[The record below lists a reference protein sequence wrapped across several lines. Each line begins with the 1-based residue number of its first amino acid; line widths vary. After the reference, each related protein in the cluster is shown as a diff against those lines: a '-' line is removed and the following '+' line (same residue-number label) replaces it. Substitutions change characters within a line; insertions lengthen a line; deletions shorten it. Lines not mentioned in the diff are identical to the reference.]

1 VTWRTVPPSRRAG
14 PLLHLVE
21 RRARPCAVTRYAVLA
36 CRNAKVEIEVRKAGW
51 RGRAEPRA
59 SFSGIQGHRTEC
71 PTAALKPQPCLT
83 RRCVDATG
91 APLHGAGHAHAPTV
105 AAATLPA
112 STVTNSLDVMET
124 EQLTVQRA
132 LEGDQAAMRALWTRH
147 APHIDV
153 VVRRLVGHDPDLA
166 ADIAQEVWIQIF
178 RALPSFRGDAQFGT
192 WAHRIAVNRTLNALR
207 RTKRTASVEVDVEDE
222 TLSVEPDA
230 ERGLLAA
237 SIEEAAAKLSPGART
252 VFLLHDVEGY
262 THEEIAAEL
271 GITSGG
277 SKSQLFKARAKL
289 RTLLAHMIDGAANP
303 RSQNTSSHVSPVH

>member
-1 VTWRTVPPSRRAG
+1 MRGRHGPPRDDAARDLARTVASATIPAP
-14 PLLHLVE
+14 
-21 RRARPCAVTRYAVLA
+21 AVT
-36 CRNAKVEIEVRKAGW
+36 N
-51 RGRAEPRA
+51 P
-59 SFSGIQGHRTEC
+59 
-71 PTAALKPQPCLT
+71 
-83 RRCVDATG
+83 
-91 APLHGAGHAHAPTV
+91 
-105 AAATLPA
+105 
-112 STVTNSLDVMET
+112 LDVMET

-132 LEGDQAAMRALWTRH
+132 LAGDQAAMRALWTRH

-207 RTKRTASVEVDVEDE
+207 RTKRTASMEVDVEDD
-222 TLSVEPDA
+222 TVAVEPDA
-230 ERGLLAA
+230 ERALLAA

-271 GITSGG
+271 GITAGG

-289 RTLLAHMIDGAANP
+289 RTLLAHMIDGAANTK
-303 RSQNTSSHVSPVH
+303 SQNTGSYVAPVY